1 MKDILK
7 NEIIE
12 DLCNTKFTGILHVT
26 FDSGEIIEVSRQP
39 QEKPAPENVK
49 SIISFWQMRFRVLH
63 DWDIAYDDLAAYKS
77 QCTHNKETKQ
87 AIIYELSKDDKE
99 TDIKKYVLHEVT
111 HIAYEAS
118 RDDREMNELFT
129 QDLTAMLNYYNKI

>member
-7 NEIIE
+7 NKIIE
-12 DLCNTKFTGILHVT
+12 NLCNAKFTGILLIK
-26 FDSGEIIEVSRQP
+26 FNSGEITEVSRQP
-39 QEKPAPENVK
+39 QENQTENIK
-49 SIISFWQMRFRVLH
+49 NIISFWQMRFRVLH
-63 DWDIAYDDLAAYKS
+63 DWTIIYDDLAAYKS

-118 RDDREMNELFT
+118 RDNREMNELFT
-129 QDLTAMLNYYNKI
+129 QDLTAMLNHYNKI